1 MSSTKIELKKLQ
13 DLIQSKPDLLRKR
26 KTDEI
31 DGKKD
36 ESNSSD
42 DESSEDDEHF
52 VSSTQIE
59 LGKTEER
66 IRFLMLDLNNEQVK
80 NQDLS
85 TKIVTLT
92 DKLKTQDYT
101 IQYTKDC
108 IQFMNG
114 DHDFSSAVSLRN
126 ITEYNRQIIE
136 NARKFFKIER
146 EYKKIK
152 EYTQIE
158 PVIQTSYDLLI
169 TRTFDK
175 IKTSYETINGS
186 LNMVDKT
193 MKMIRTLM
201 YILLF
206 TNIVTVCYS
215 FSK

>member
-1 MSSTKIELKKLQ
+1 MELKKLQ
-13 DLIQSKPDLLRKR
+13 ELIQSKPDLLRKR
-26 KTDEI
+26 NADEI
-31 DGKKD
+31 DSKKNEKSD
-36 ESNSSD
+36 SSD
-42 DESSEDDEHF
+42 DESCSDEDEHF

-59 LGKTEER
+59 LEKTEER
-66 IRFLMLDLNNEQVK
+66 VRFLMLDLNNEQVK

-85 TKIVTLT
+85 TKITDLT
-92 DKLKTQDYT
+92 NKLKTQDYT

-114 DHDFSSAVSLRN
+114 DHEFLNTVSLKN

-152 EYTQIE
+152 EYTQID
-158 PVIQTSYDLLI
+158 PVIQASYDLLI
-169 TRTFDK
+169 TRTFDQIK
-175 IKTSYETINGS
+175 ISYETVNGS